1 MWAFLEGWKGLW
13 ISNMDRNIH
22 SEKKKKEKKK
32 KKINNNNKIQ
42 KTKNK
47 TKEEGNTHGNH
58 VAWDYVKTWFG
69 HDWLMNL

>member
-1 MWAFLEGWKGLW
+1 
-13 ISNMDRNIH
+13 MDRNIH
-22 SEKKKKEKKK
+22 SGKKKEKKQQQQQQ
-32 KKINNNNKIQ
+32 N
-42 KTKNK
+42 TKNK